1 MKIESFFPGRLRVS
15 SPLFMKQEAVDKIR
29 AHVDSMDGIKDIS
42 VNPRTGSLTVLYDPL
57 RITTQMLMSAKEQI
71 ELLEL
76 KAQ

>member
-57 RITTQMLMSAKEQI
+57 RITTQMLMSAKEHI
-71 ELLEL
+71 ERLEL
-76 KAQ
+76 KGQ